1 MIAALPWIGAGVIL
15 LVVAVMLGRPLL
27 SLGRLALRSVAAFAL
42 LYLIQ
47 PLGLGLGANGVNAL
61 VLAVLGA
68 PGLGLLLLLPWAL
81 G

>member
-1 MIAALPWIGAGVIL
+1 MTAALPWIGAVVIL
-15 LVVAVMLGRPLL
+15 LVALLMLGRPLL
-27 SLGRLALRSVAAFAL
+27 SLGRLALRSTVAFAL

-47 PLGLGLGANGVNAL
+47 PLGLGLGANGANAL

-68 PGLGLLLLLPWAL
+68 PGLGLLLILPWAL